1 MKKIILFT
9 LLSLPFVNFC
19 LISVYAN
26 ENENNNLI
34 KIVQAFK
41 PLNSVLI
48 SPEKPFS
55 TYPIQLYDFNK
66 DGQKEIIFTFEIKA
80 IEQPSP
86 SQYGT
91 MVLKKDNGIW
101 RKVWE
106 TKVKGVALN
115 FSGLVDITGDGTK
128 EYLFGVTNGAA
139 IGSELGIFK
148 WAGESFE
155 KITNIPYHKM
165 DIIHVNQK
173 VGIAIWQMYIG
184 DSYLVNVLNWNGEK
198 LVNDEALFNHYYPK
212 IETFYQ
218 NKITK
223 MDAWF
228 YWYCLA
234 DAQIKANKL
243 EDASTSIQKGI
254 SLAKKLS
261 MSEAVQDFINL
272 TECLKAKANKQ

>member
-1 MKKIILFT
+1 
-9 LLSLPFVNFC
+9 
-19 LISVYAN
+19 VYAN
-26 ENENNNLI
+26 ENENNDLI

-165 DIIHVNQK
+165 DIIHVDQK

-272 TECLKAKANKQ
+272 TECLKAKENKQ